1 MQLDRVTLTG
11 ADDSVS
17 VNDLIRLSSE
27 FPFVEWGI
35 LVHQATASVS
45 TSSWAPRWPSLSWLM
60 GLQSQSGHI
69 HRMQL
74 SLHLCGHWVRELLV
88 GRNHIPASFFDEF
101 QRVQL
106 NFHAEN
112 TPCETVAFHQA
123 LRPNRLRVVRSFS
136 RLTTTAATN
145 TWRHCGTRLTGG
157 GHIDTVPLFD
167 VSGGAG
173 VVPHEWPKPSYMAN
187 DSDYVY
193 HGYAGGLG
201 PDNVLSELHR
211 IAAAAGDCRIWIDME
226 TKIRS
231 KLDSVFDLE
240 KCRSVLEQV
249 ATLVGK

>member
-45 TSSWAPRWPSLSWLM
+45 ASSWAPRWPSLSWLM
-60 GLQSQSGHI
+60 GLQSQSRHI

-123 LRPNRLRVVRSFS
+123 LRQSAKGREIIFQIDDNGGNEHM
-136 RLTTTAATN
+136 AAL
-145 TWRHCGTRLTGG
+145 WDEIDRGS